1 MDLAQKRG
9 YVLLSTY
16 RKKVLLVIN
25 KSNIMIMSELPE
37 RTIDATL
44 TTISDAACVR
54 TMDKTAAIN
63 DIKFAETIDTK
74 VSSATCFSVSL
85 LLSILL
91 TITAANPNSTVKTI
105 EKTVVNISANSCLTT
120 KSSLRTQ
127 MHENVQGKTKK
138 HKQSQTEIL
147 WLFAFLKTFI
157 CSFKIAQNRTFLLK
171 NNITNKRV
179 ATIMIQSVLSVIY
192 NLLLYYGFIIFVR

>member
-25 KSNIMIMSELPE
+25 KSNIMIMSELPK

-74 VSSATCFSVSL
+74 VSSATVSYQ
-85 LLSILL
+85 
-91 TITAANPNSTVKTI
+91 
-105 EKTVVNISANSCLTT
+105 E
-120 KSSLRTQ
+120 
-127 MHENVQGKTKK
+127 E
-138 HKQSQTEIL
+138 
-147 WLFAFLKTFI
+147 
-157 CSFKIAQNRTFLLK
+157 
-171 NNITNKRV
+171 
-179 ATIMIQSVLSVIY
+179 
-192 NLLLYYGFIIFVR
+192 